1 MGMYEYSNRSR
12 PSHDYPEGKQ
22 NVKKKGVFLTG
33 IQIGICAVCLAA
45 AFLFSYFGGNN
56 LGTAKKYVK
65 AALSSNITNEQVV
78 ETFHSIRS
86 QFPDAAQVFSSSGT
100 AGKAGGAAS
109 TKSST
114 STASQASK
122 STSSQA
128 SKASSA
134 APVTSGVIAKQT
146 SYQYEGGEDLTISN
160 LKTSSNSNLP
170 PAAASLAP
178 LRLSMRPVT
187 PVSGRITSPFGYR
200 INPITKQFS
209 FHTGMDIA
217 AAEGTPIAA
226 AFAGTVEKVG
236 VSDAYGNYVLLDNG
250 SGIETFYGH
259 CKLVTV
265 HQGDKV
271 KAGGLLGGVGSTG
284 MSTGDHLHFEIR
296 VHGISLNPQWI
307 L

>member
-1 MGMYEYSNRSR
+1 MYEYRNRSR
-12 PSHDYPEGKQ
+12 PSHDYQEGKQ

-33 IQIGICAVCLAA
+33 IQIGICAFCLAA
-45 AFLFSYFGGNN
+45 AFLLSYLGGSYFSI
-56 LGTAKKYVK
+56 AKKYVK
-65 AALSSNITNEQVV
+65 AALSSSITNEQIV

-100 AGKAGGAAS
+100 EGK
-109 TKSST
+109 TSST
-114 STASQASK
+114 SSSKNSGSAASQTSK
-122 STSSQA
+122 SMTG
-128 SKASSA
+128 KAAKTSSA
-134 APVTSGVIAKQT
+134 ASETGGVTAKQA
-146 SYQYEGGEDLTISN
+146 SYTYEGGENLKIAN

-178 LRLSMRPVT
+178 LRISIKPVI
-187 PVSGRITSPFGYR
+187 PVQGHITSPFGYR

-236 VSDAYGNYVLLDNG
+236 ASPAYGNYVLLDNG

-265 HQGDKV
+265 RQGDKV

-296 VHGISLNPQWI
+296 LHGISLNPQWI